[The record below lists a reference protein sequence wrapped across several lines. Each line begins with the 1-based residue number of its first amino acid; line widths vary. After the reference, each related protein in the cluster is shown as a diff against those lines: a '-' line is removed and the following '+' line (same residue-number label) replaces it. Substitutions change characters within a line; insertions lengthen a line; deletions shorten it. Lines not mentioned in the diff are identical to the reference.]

1 MPCPLIYLLIKYVFS
16 MQGKAAIG
24 TKIQVYPACRNVHVQ
39 KKDRPPN
46 KGKAI
51 KKASK
56 KENKKRT
63 KGRKRST
70 AKKSKKARKGYS

>member
-1 MPCPLIYLLIKYVFS
+1 

-56 KENKKRT
+56 KKRT